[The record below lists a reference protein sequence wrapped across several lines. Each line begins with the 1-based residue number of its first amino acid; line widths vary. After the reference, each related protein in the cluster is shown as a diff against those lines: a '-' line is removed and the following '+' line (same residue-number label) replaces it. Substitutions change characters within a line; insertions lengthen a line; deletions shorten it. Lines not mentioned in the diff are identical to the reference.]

1 MTRAALRAVSPVR
14 GAIEPLRG
22 AGRWDRHGTR
32 VVLAL
37 VAVYVIWGSTFLAIK
52 VAVTT
57 MPPFTMMAVR
67 FLVAGGLLYLW
78 ASRRGDRRGDRPSLA
93 QWRHAVLTGGMLLV
107 GGTGLVSLA
116 QTRID
121 SGTAALLTS
130 TVPLW
135 LALFGRTFLGER
147 LSSRVWL
154 GLLIGLV
161 GVGLLVD
168 PTGGGELGPLVLVV
182 LGAIGWAAGSLRSRV
197 APSPVRPLVAASM
210 EMLGAALVFAVVG
223 VASGEVARLDVA
235 AIDGPSVLA
244 FAYLTTAGS
253 IVAFTAYSW
262 LLRNATTSLVG
273 THAYV
278 NPVVAVGLGW
288 ALAGEVVTGR
298 TLVAGAVILGSVV
311 LLITGRPGV
320 PVPAQATSGGDVFA
334 GRSRWRRIRPRVP
347 ALAPRVVPAVERV
360 SASAVRSAREEFD
373 RNS

>member
-1 MTRAALRAVSPVR
+1 MTRAVLRAASPVR
-14 GAIEPLRG
+14 TT
-22 AGRWDRHGTR
+22 TR
-32 VVLAL
+32 VLRPAGGFDQHAVRVVGALA
-37 VAVYVIWGSTFLAIK
+37 AVYLIWGSTFLAIK
-52 VAVTT
+52 VAVAT
-57 MPPFTMMAVR
+57 MPPFLMMAVR
-67 FLVAGGLLYLW
+67 FLVAGGILYLW
-78 ASRRGDRRGDRPSLA
+78 AVRRGDRQGDRPSLA

-147 LSSRVWL
+147 LSSRAWL
-154 GLLIGLV
+154 GLLVGLV

-168 PTGGGELGPLVLVV
+168 PSGGGDVGALSLVV

-210 EMLGAALVFAVVG
+210 EMLGAALVFLVVG
-223 VASGEVARLDVA
+223 VVFGEVARVDLA
-235 AIDGPSVLA
+235 AIDGASVLA
-244 FAYLTTAGS
+244 LAYLTTAGS

-262 LLRNATTSLVG
+262 LLRNAPTSLVG

-288 ALAGEVVTGR
+288 AFAGEVVTGR
-298 TLVAGAVILGSVV
+298 TLVAGGVILGSVV

-334 GRSRWRRIRPRVP
+334 GRARWRRIRRRPP
-347 ALAPRVVPAVERV
+347 ALAPRG
-360 SASAVRSAREEFD
+360 S
-373 RNS
+373 